1 MDANATMLSSM
12 MDLNASLVIN
22 SSMDVQSVIKKNV
35 LNASTT
41 ISCNQLDHGSMRLK
55 SRNAQILY
63 ARSLRMVNV

>member
-41 ISCNQLDHGSMRLK
+41 ISCNQLDHVSM
-55 SRNAQILY
+55 
-63 ARSLRMVNV
+63 